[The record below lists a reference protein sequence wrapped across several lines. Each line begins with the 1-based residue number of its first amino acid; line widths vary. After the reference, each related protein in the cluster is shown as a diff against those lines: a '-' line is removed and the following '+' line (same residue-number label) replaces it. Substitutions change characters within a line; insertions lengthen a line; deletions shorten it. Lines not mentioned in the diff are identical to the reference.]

1 MDLRK
6 ACKEYGFTPGSLEDR
21 NEAAALLEQIDGVD
35 RMSLPDLKNEI
46 KKRGYATTQGM
57 VKEDLVQRL
66 REILMWERFRLGEL
80 RRVCRV
86 LRLQHHEVAQTR
98 QELLQ
103 LLADTSWQLRGI
115 PVWRLPSLIMA
126 FGLLDQVDVLEAK
139 STEELAVLCEK
150 RGLPVEDEPEQEV
163 LADRLRSVVVW
174 EHLSVPELRRECEA
188 MGVSLEGL
196 DGAGADTAQTGGAG
210 YMWKGTTAA
219 DKEEQKELVRRL
231 SDLFWQAPPPP
242 PAGGLLPEDDPRYAE
257 QVAAYFELLE
267 LPPTA
272 GREEL
277 KKAYKEMARKHHP
290 DKNLGSE
297 EQVTS
302 EFQAISEA
310 YEALNEFMRR
320 CGA

>member
-1 MDLRK
+1 
-6 ACKEYGFTPGSLEDR
+6 
-21 NEAAALLEQIDGVD
+21 
-35 RMSLPDLKNEI
+35 
-46 KKRGYATTQGM
+46 M

-139 STEELAVLCEK
+139 STEEL
-150 RGLPVEDEPEQEV
+150 
-163 LADRLRSVVVW
+163 S
-174 EHLSVPELRRECEA
+174 
-188 MGVSLEGL
+188 SLEGL

-310 YEALNEFMRR
+310 YEALNEFM
-320 CGA
+320 